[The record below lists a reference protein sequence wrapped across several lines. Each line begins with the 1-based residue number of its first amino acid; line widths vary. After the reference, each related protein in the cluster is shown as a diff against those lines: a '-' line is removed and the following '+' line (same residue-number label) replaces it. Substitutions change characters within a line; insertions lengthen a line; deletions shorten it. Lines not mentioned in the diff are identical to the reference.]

1 MNEILVTSH
10 IPSDS
15 DLERLNL
22 FAGRHMGEDEFERQQ
37 AYVDRRL
44 ANVFEAMQQGI
55 VQGLEVRASQV
66 SNKAGLV
73 VTAGLGIAG
82 NGQALGLYYPLYETW
97 ETLIQAYM
105 KKTLTDNPMG
115 VFYLTLERN
124 TRFVDEDTL
133 IHPEQR
139 TEFDPTRDARRL
151 VVGNLGLFRLA
162 IDPEVAATM
171 TREQVENTIAAMH
184 VDKTFID
191 AMKHSLPLALLFV
204 DDLNRGVITI
214 DELPPTYGVRW
225 FSAACGQYRAL
236 NNSGHQV
243 LLNQTREAFAR
254 IVRAAQAQEA
264 LSVPAYINANL
275 RMDFLPAAG
284 ELPVALLRN
293 LESRSTANPPGI
305 HWLPPHV
312 AVDIVPVPEESVP
325 ALIDQHL
332 GRRLVDLRQ
341 PMGERLRLLLAVN
354 EPDYKPDLLDVP
366 QVDFKLKQ
374 DLFRYFM
381 RAYDIWAEW
390 RRQFDVL
397 YHLPT
402 DAQVELDAAA
412 IKALDLPTPLQHPQL
427 PIDFYTQLVGNI
439 RSTLGLSGVAPLPYP
454 YDEHENA
461 DIQAEIQ
468 TDPFTFYRNWVQA
481 YSSSANPLTFPAY
494 EYKDPAGGPVGLII
508 QYTDAQVDLESL
520 DTQIG
525 TTRSR
530 IERTRDYLL
539 LQRQQLD
546 NQTVSLAALAGGV
559 AGDGSGLQVARWLP
573 FTKLKASKMVPEG
586 QSDPEA
592 ASAAPVTA
600 TLQPLSKAVATN
612 FINLKANTSIS
623 STAIQLMSKSVGTK
637 LATNNNLVFASA
649 LRKMPSIF
657 TPLQFNLNNARLD
670 KIAEAPRQ
678 ALTKP
683 SFDAKEFR
691 FGVLEHIRPE
701 VQEYKKAVRGITDL
715 IASLKGIFDGAE
727 AQKLEA
733 KLKSFGTPMT
743 YDQIQE
749 EISKQTGNNKDDET
763 SRLYEELFKAG
774 KILTQQ
780 IAWMEARYEN
790 LEVKLQWLLRQ
801 RMAKEDE
808 IEKLIAMIRA
818 ATEKLT
824 AIDKRR
830 SEFLGDYGVAQRLV
844 DDDMMDVY
852 KLNEERTRV
861 LTKGVRGL
869 YYVRACQTPV
879 GEALADPLLLR
890 YAKAR
895 DIVPGCDSDIDPDLP
910 DELDDFFETVLEI
923 PMAAWGDLQSFKYLI
938 PAPEKLTYMES
949 LRRLRLDEKVVRQ
962 TQATAKSIGQVA
974 PSVAKSIAKATESNL
989 FNENAFNTMPLN
1001 ATPAKSSANKSKTMI
1016 AKVQPPTPV
1025 SISLFGIRQQ
1035 TQATL
1040 HQFAQLTLPVLQLS
1054 TKVRQQDASG
1064 IISLADLMATTKG
1077 PLQKQAQN
1085 LHNRLEQ
1092 AAWCMLEKLNELPP
1106 SLRLEWAQLA
1116 EDDRLRVEDVR
1127 YWPGLDRAER
1137 DDFNATRTLAEIIAW
1152 WFKQLDG
1159 DASALARSA
1168 MRNMVRATL
1177 IHASMGDPNEI
1188 LQGNVQVPPRRFLS
1202 GELLRLQLNRAPKPG
1217 TLLQLLNPQ
1226 QQVIALLNVDDHD
1239 DKGTVARITQL
1250 TQLSQTN
1257 VQITSQFRVVASKAT
1272 AQFSQLKKIIY

>member
-1 MNEILVTSH
+1 MNEILVSSH
-10 IPSDS
+10 IPSDN

-22 FAGRHMGEDEFERQQ
+22 FPGRHMGEDEFERQQ

-44 ANVFEAMQQGI
+44 ANVFAAMPQGI
-55 VQGLEVRASQV
+55 VQGLEVRSSQV
-66 SNKAGLV
+66 NNKAGLV
-73 VTAGLGIAG
+73 VTAGLGVAG

-97 ETLIQAYM
+97 ETLIQNYLD
-105 KKTLTDNPMG
+105 KTLADNPMG

-124 TRFVDEDTL
+124 TRYVDEDTR

-151 VVGNLGLFRLA
+151 IVGNLGFFRLA
-162 IDPEVAATM
+162 IDPEVASGL

-184 VDKTFID
+184 VDTSFLD
-191 AMKHSLPLALLFV
+191 AMKYALPLGLVFV
-204 DDLNRGVITI
+204 DDLNRG
-214 DELPPTYGVRW
+214 LGSSPAYGVRW

-236 NNSGHQV
+236 PNSGHQV
-243 LLNQTREAFAR
+243 LLNQTREAFGR
-254 IVRAAQAQEA
+254 IVRAAQAQSA
-264 LSVPAYINANL
+264 LTVPGYISANL

-293 LESRSTANPPGI
+293 LASRSSANPPGI
-305 HWLPPHV
+305 EWLPAHI

-341 PMGERLRLLLAVN
+341 GMGERLRLLLAVN

-366 QVDFKLKQ
+366 QVDQNLKL

-397 YHLPT
+397 YHLPA
-402 DAQVELDAAA
+402 DAKVELDPAALE
-412 IKALDLPTPLQHPQL
+412 ALDLPKPLAYPQF

-439 RSTLGLSGVAPLPYP
+439 RATLGLANAAPLPYP
-454 YDEHENA
+454 YDEHETA

-468 TDPFTFYRNWVQA
+468 TNAFTFYRSWITRYQNLIN
-481 YSSSANPLTFPAY
+481 SPTDPRNFPAH
-494 EYKDPAGGPVGLII
+494 ENPNAPTGLII
-508 QYTDAQVDLESL
+508 QYTDAQVDLDAL
-520 DTQIG
+520 DTQIRV
-525 TTRSR
+525 TRSR

-573 FTKLKASKMVPEG
+573 YTQLKASKVAAETTQPET
-586 QSDPEA
+586 EA
-592 ASAAPVTA
+592 AAPEKAVAAP
-600 TLQPLSKAVATN
+600 LFKMVATN
-612 FINLKANTSIS
+612 FINLKANTSIA
-623 STAIQLMSKSVGTK
+623 STAQQLASKSISTK
-637 LATNNNLVFASA
+637 LASNNLVFSSV
-649 LRKMPSIF
+649 LRKSPSIF
-657 TPLQFNLNNARLD
+657 APLQFNLNNARLD

-701 VQEYKKAVRGITDL
+701 VQEYKKAVRGLTEL
-715 IASLKGIFDGAE
+715 ISTLRGMFDASEAKQLESKLKG
-727 AQKLEA
+727 
-733 KLKSFGTPMT
+733 FGVPMT
-743 YDQIQE
+743 YEQIIT
-749 EISKQTGNNKDDET
+749 EIQNQSGEKDDLGA
-763 SRLYEELFKAG
+763 RLYEELFKAG

-780 IAWMEARYEN
+780 IAWMEARYEQ
-790 LEVKLQWLLRQ
+790 LEAKLQGLLRA
-801 RMAKEDE
+801 RLAKEDE
-808 IEKLIAMIRA
+808 IEKLIALIRA
-818 ATEKLT
+818 ATERLT

-830 SEFLGDYGVAQRLV
+830 SEFLGDYGVAQRLI

-861 LTKGVRGL
+861 LTKGIRGL
-869 YYVRACQTPV
+869 FYVRACQTPV

-910 DELDDFFETVLEI
+910 DDLDDFFETVLEI
-923 PMAAWGDLQSFKYLI
+923 PMAAWADLQDFKYLI
-938 PAPEKLTYMES
+938 PAPEKLGYMES

-962 TQATAKSIGQVA
+962 SQSTANSIGQRA
-974 PSVAKSIAKATESNL
+974 QAVAKPVVSSTASALSSAGFPFNTSSSKTLQVKAKA
-989 FNENAFNTMPLN
+989 A
-1001 ATPAKSSANKSKTMI
+1001 AAKA
-1016 AKVQPPTPV
+1016 QPPTPV
-1025 SISLFGIRQQ
+1025 NISLFGIRQQ

-1040 HQFAQLTLPVLQLS
+1040 HQFSQLVMPVQQVS
-1054 TKVRQQDASG
+1054 TKIRQQDASG
-1064 IISLADLMATTKG
+1064 VISLADLLSTTKG

-1116 EDDRLRVEDVR
+1116 EDDRLRVEDVA
-1127 YWPGLDRAER
+1127 YWPGLERAER
-1137 DDFNATRTLAEIIAW
+1137 DDFNATRTLAEIVAW

-1159 DASALARSA
+1159 DATALGRAA

-1177 IHASMGDPNEI
+1177 IHASMGDPAEI
-1188 LQGNVQVPPRRFLS
+1188 LQGNVQVPPKRFIS
-1202 GELLRLQLNRAPKPG
+1202 GALLRLQLNRPPKPG
-1217 TLLQLLNPQ
+1217 TLLQLLDPQ
-1226 QQVIALLNVDDHD
+1226 QRVIALLNVDDHD
-1239 DKGTVARITQL
+1239 EKGTVARISQL
-1250 TQLSQTN
+1250 THLSQTN
-1257 VQITSQFRVVASKAT
+1257 LQITTQFRVVASKAT
-1272 AQFSQLKKIIY
+1272 AQFNQSKK

>member
-1 MNEILVTSH
+1 MNEILVTAH

-44 ANVFEAMQQGI
+44 ANIFEAMPQGI

-66 SNKAGLV
+66 SNKAGFV

-97 ETLIQAYM
+97 ETLIKNYL
-105 KKTLTDNPMG
+105 KKTLADNPMG

-124 TRFVDEDTL
+124 TRFVDDDTL

-162 IDPEVAATM
+162 IDPDVAASLS
-171 TREQVENTIAAMH
+171 REQVENTIAAMH
-184 VDKTFID
+184 VDKTFMD
-191 AMKHSLPLALLFV
+191 AMKHSLPLALVFV
-204 DDLNRGVITI
+204 DDLNRGIITI
-214 DELPPTYGVRW
+214 DELPPAYGVRW
-225 FSAACGQYRAL
+225 FSTACGQYRAL

-243 LLNQTREAFAR
+243 LLNQTREAFGR
-254 IVRAAQAQEA
+254 IVKAAQAQST
-264 LSVPAYINANL
+264 LTIPNYINANL

-284 ELPVALLRN
+284 EFPVALLRN
-293 LESRSTANPPGI
+293 IESRSSANPPGI
-305 HWLPPHV
+305 HWLPAHV
-312 AVDIVPVPEESVP
+312 AVDVVPVPEESVP
-325 ALIDQHL
+325 ALLDQHL

-397 YHLPT
+397 YHLPAY
-402 DAQVELDAAA
+402 AQADLDAAA
-412 IKALDLPTPLQHPQL
+412 IKAMDLPTPLQHPQF

-439 RSTLGLSGVAPLPYP
+439 RSTLGLSGAAPLPYP
-454 YDEHENA
+454 YDEHENT
-461 DIQAEIQ
+461 DIQTQIQ

-481 YSSSANPLTFPAY
+481 HSSDTNPVTFPAH
-494 EYKDPAGGPVGLII
+494 EYKDPEGGPVGLII

-525 TTRSR
+525 AARSR

-573 FTKLKASKMVPEG
+573 FTKLKASKIVPEP
-586 QSDPEA
+586 QTQPEET
-592 ASAAPVTA
+592 SAAPSPSTI
-600 TLQPLSKAVATN
+600 QPLFKAVATN
-612 FINLKANTSIS
+612 FINLKPNTSIS
-623 STAIQLMSKSVGTK
+623 STAVQLMSKSVGTK

-715 IASLKGIFDGAE
+715 IASLKGIFDGPE
-727 AQKLEA
+727 AQKLES
-733 KLKSFGTPMT
+733 KLKSFGTPLT
-743 YDQIQE
+743 YDQIQDD
-749 EISKQTGNNKDDET
+749 IAKQTGNDKDDET

-774 KILTQQ
+774 KILAQQ
-780 IAWMEARYEN
+780 IAWMEARYES
-790 LEVKLQWLLRQ
+790 LEVKLQWLLRE
-801 RMAKEDE
+801 RIKKEDE
-808 IEKLIAMIRA
+808 IEKLVALIRA

-879 GEALADPLLLR
+879 GEPLADPLLLR

-923 PMAAWGDLQSFKYLI
+923 PMAAWGDLQDFKYLI

-962 TQATAKSIGQVA
+962 TQSTAKSIGQVA
-974 PSVAKSIAKATESNL
+974 PAIVKPVAKTQQFNL
-989 FNENAFNTMPLN
+989 FNESAFK
-1001 ATPAKSSANKSKTMI
+1001 ATPFNVLTKPAAKAKPVI

-1040 HQFAQLTLPVLQLS
+1040 HQFAQLTFPILQVS
-1054 TKVRQQDASG
+1054 TKIRQQDASG

-1092 AAWCMLEKLNELPP
+1092 AAWCMLEKLNELAP

-1127 YWPGLDRAER
+1127 YWPGMDRAER
-1137 DDFNATRTLAEIIAW
+1137 DDFNATRTLAEIINW

-1217 TLLQLLNPQ
+1217 TLLQLLDPQ
-1226 QQVIALLNVDDHD
+1226 QRVVALLNVDDHD

-1250 TQLSQTN
+1250 TQLTQTN
-1257 VQITSQFRVVASKAT
+1257 LQITTQFRVVASKTT
-1272 AQFSQLKKIIY
+1272 AQFNQSRK